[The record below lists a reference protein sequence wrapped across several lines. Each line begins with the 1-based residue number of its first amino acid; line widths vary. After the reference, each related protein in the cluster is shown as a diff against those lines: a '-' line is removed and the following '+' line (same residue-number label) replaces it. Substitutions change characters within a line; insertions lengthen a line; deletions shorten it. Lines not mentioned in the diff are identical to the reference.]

1 MEFVF
6 LRHGKAQARETGLAD
21 EDRRLTG
28 KGRKRVRDVA
38 RSLKCGL
45 IDLRDVRIWSSP
57 VRRAKETAEI
67 VAKVLKVEKVQYH
80 PAIAS
85 GDLNEWM
92 RDLQELPD
100 KASLLI
106 VGHEPYLGRWVNRI
120 TGAEVSLFTASVAA
134 VKMTSLEPP
143 KGRLRWFASSGLLAD
158 IAEENG

>member
-6 LRHGKAQARETGLAD
+6 VRHGKAQARETGLPD

-28 KGRKRVRDVA
+28 KGRRRVRQVS

-45 IDLRDVRIWSSP
+45 IDLRDVQIWSSP

-67 VAKVLKVEKVQYH
+67 LAKVLKVEKVLFH

-85 GDLNEWM
+85 GDLHELM
-92 RDLQELPD
+92 RDLQESPD
-100 KASLLI
+100 KATLLI
-106 VGHEPYLGRWVNRI
+106 VGHEPHLGAWVNRI
-120 TGAEVSLFTASVAA
+120 TGSEVALFTASVAA
-134 VKMTSLEPP
+134 VRITSLEPP

-158 IAEENG
+158 VAEENC